1 MKVQDYKDREVQM
14 VSYEFDQETDRE
26 GQMTGIPRFQML
38 RVRVKALNDGTPE
51 LMAWMCDRFLKK
63 DGEIQFLETKTL
75 KVMKTI
81 KFTGAY
87 CVDFEENWAD
97 KEGHYE
103 LVNYKFNQATDQEGQ
118 VSGIVRGGQI
128 TIRVKALNDGNPELL
143 AWMIDPAAPHDLTV
157 EFENTKDGSA
167 MKTLKGTGCYCI
179 HYKEYWADG
188 EEHYE
193 EILISCQNIE
203 VGSVKFENAWA

>member
-1 MKVQDYKDREVQM
+1 MADNVTPVVLKVKDFAAREV
-14 VSYEFDQETDRE
+14 
-26 GQMTGIPRFQML
+26 L
-38 RVRVKALNDGTPE
+38 
-51 LMAWMCDRFLKK
+51 
-63 DGEIQFLETKTL
+63 
-75 KVMKTI
+75 
-81 KFTGAY
+81 
-87 CVDFEENWAD
+87 
-97 KEGHYE
+97 

-118 VSGIVRGGQI
+118 VAGIVRGGQI

-193 EILISCQNIE
+193 EILLSCQTL
-203 VGSVKFENAWA
+203 ENGPVSYVNPWH